1 MTLCPSPEKVVAT
14 GQRIC
19 SENSPNCTYITLNIN
34 IMRSFLFILINLI
47 TLSSLYAQTIKGF
60 DLSNSTIP
68 VSEIKDGGPPKDGI
82 PSIDKP
88 VFIEAKQATLKND
101 DRILGVY
108 ENGISK
114 AYPINILNFHEIVND
129 HFGDDPVVVTYCPL
143 CGSGIAFDALI
154 NGEPKTFGV
163 SGMLYNSDVLLYDRE
178 TESLWSQLKYE
189 AVSGALVGKELKIL
203 NTANTT
209 WQAWREKHP
218 NSLVLSEKTGFNRN
232 YSQNP
237 YPGYD
242 NSTAIYFSVSESDSR
257 YHPKEM
263 VLGLEIQG
271 KSKAYPFSELEKS
284 GKKEIHDKFQ
294 GKSLRIVYDAD
305 AKSAEIIDNKGNP
318 IPAVT
323 NFWFAWFAFNPD
335 TEVFTAGK

>member
-1 MTLCPSPEKVVAT
+1 MKTV
-14 GQRIC
+14 
-19 SENSPNCTYITLNIN
+19 
-34 IMRSFLFILINLI
+34 LFILINLI
-47 TLSSLYAQTIKGF
+47 SFSSLSAQKMKGF

-68 VSEIKDGGPPKDGI
+68 VSKIKDGGPPRDGI

-88 VFIEAKQATLKND
+88 VFLKASQATLKND
-101 DRILGVY
+101 ERILGVY
-108 ENGISK
+108 ENGIAK

-129 HFGDDPVVVTYCPL
+129 HFKDDPVVITYCPL
-143 CGSGIAFDALI
+143 CGSGIAFDARV

-189 AVSGALVGKELKIL
+189 AIAGPMVGKELQIL

-209 WQAWREKHP
+209 WKAWKDKYP
-218 NSLVLSEKTGFNRN
+218 NSLVLSEKTGYNRD

-242 NSTAIYFSVSESDSR
+242 NSTATYFSVSESDSR

-263 VLGLEIQG
+263 ILGLQLNG

-284 GKKEIHDKFQ
+284 GKKEIQDKFQ
-294 GKSLRIVYDAD
+294 GKNLRIVYDAD
-305 AKSAEIIDNKGNP
+305 AKSAEILDGKGNP

-335 TEVFTAGK
+335 TEVYTAGK

>member
-1 MTLCPSPEKVVAT
+1 M
-14 GQRIC
+14 RI
-19 SENSPNCTYITLNIN
+19 
-34 IMRSFLFILINLI
+34 FVFILINLI
-47 TLSSLYAQTIKGF
+47 TISSLCAQTLKSF
-60 DLSNSTIP
+60 DLSNSKIP
-68 VSEIKDGGPPKDGI
+68 VSEIKDGGPPRDGI

-88 VFIEAKQATLKND
+88 VFLKVSQATLKND

-108 ENGISK
+108 ENEIAK

-143 CGSGIAFDALI
+143 CGSGIAFDARV

-189 AVSGALVGKELKIL
+189 AIAGPLAGKELQIL

-209 WQAWREKHP
+209 WKAWKEKYP
-218 NSLVLSEKTGFNRN
+218 NSLVLSEKTGYNRD
-232 YSQNP
+232 YSLDP

-242 NSTAIYFSVSESDSR
+242 RSSNIYFSVSDQNER

-263 VLGLEIQG
+263 VIGLQLNG
-271 KSKAYPFSELEKS
+271 KTKAYPFSELVKS
-284 GKKEIHDKFQ
+284 GNKEIWDKFQ

-305 AKSAEIIDNKGNP
+305 AKSAEILDDIGNT